1 MEKGVPTMIA
11 QAKIDSVK
19 QYLED
24 EFPAFEL
31 TDTDDFDRMSWKFS
45 VAKGATIHVVKF
57 ERRVWDVTS
66 DIKKALR
73 DMNLSKFM
81 KDNEGKQVL
90 VTIEG
95 LTVL

>member
-1 MEKGVPTMIA
+1 MIA

-19 QYLED
+19 QYLEE

-31 TDTDDFDRMSWKFS
+31 DDTHDFERISWKFS
-45 VAKGATIHVVKF
+45 VEKGATIHVVTF
-57 ERRVWDVTS
+57 ERCFLDDTS
-66 DIKKALR
+66 DIKQALQN
-73 DMNLSKFM
+73 MNLSKFM

-90 VTIEG
+90 VTTKA

>member
-1 MEKGVPTMIA
+1 MIA

-19 QYLED
+19 LYLED

-31 TDTDDFDRMSWKFS
+31 ADTDDFDRISWKFR

-57 ERRVWDVTS
+57 ERRFWDDTS
-66 DIKKALR
+66 DVKKALQ
-73 DMNLSKFM
+73 DMNLSKFI
-81 KDNEGKQVL
+81 KDNEHKQVL
-90 VTIEG
+90 VTTQA